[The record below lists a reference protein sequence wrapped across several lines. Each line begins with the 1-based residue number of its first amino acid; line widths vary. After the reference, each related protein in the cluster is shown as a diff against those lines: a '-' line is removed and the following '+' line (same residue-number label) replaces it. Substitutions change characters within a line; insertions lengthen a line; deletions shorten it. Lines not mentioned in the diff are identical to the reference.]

1 MHFVW
6 RLAILLMVGLA
17 PSASFAREPLPRSV
31 LYLDENDPGLP
42 FAQGIS
48 AAFRAALNAR
58 SAERIAVY
66 AENLHLVRSSGPRYE
81 EILKTY
87 LREKYRDRPI
97 GVITTIG
104 PAALTFMLRAR
115 PELWPDVPAIFASVD
130 PETAAQVQIPVGVTG
145 LVRRQTVRDSVS
157 VARALMPNLKRIAL
171 VGDRLERQNFR
182 RHFEEEIP
190 LLAAEVEIID
200 LTGLPMVELRKR
212 VATLPEDTVIYFT
225 TLTFDGDRPA
235 YISRD
240 ALVSIA
246 EVANRPI
253 VVDLEPNVGY
263 GGVGGLV
270 ADPDRIGSEAARLV
284 LRILNGESAA
294 DIPVLAGN
302 FVRPVF
308 DWGELRRWN
317 VSEHRLPAGSDV
329 LFRQPGLWEQYKWYI
344 LAAAALVVIEAA
356 FIVALLANRRRLQ
369 ASEDRI
375 SLAAD
380 AANLRCWVH
389 DLVTD
394 QTWATQTGRNMLGWW
409 PSRPFA
415 FEQFMER
422 VHPDDR
428 ESVRRAVQRSR
439 EDRTDYEAE
448 YRLVVP
454 GVGTRWVA
462 ARGRCEFDRDGKP
475 LRMRGVNVDITKRR
489 QAEEALRAS
498 EQRMGLAADAA
509 DLYCWEWEIPSDQV
523 WTTGTGRNALDWR
536 PSRPLT
542 FEQVMERV
550 HPDDRESMRQ
560 ALQRSVEGG
569 GDYEVDYRLVA
580 PGVDTRWL
588 AARGRCEFDRD
599 GKPLRMRGVTIDIT
613 KRRQAEEAL
622 IASEQR
628 VSLAADAANLRCWVH
643 DLVTDQM
650 WATQTGRNVLG
661 WWPSRPLTF
670 EQFMERVHPD
680 DRQSVRRAVQ
690 RSREDRSDYE
700 AEYRLVVPSVGTRW
714 VAARGRCEFDC
725 DGKPLRM
732 RGVTI
737 DITKRRQ
744 AEEALIASEQRVS
757 LAADAASLRCWE
769 YDIQSD
775 QLWATQTDRNML
787 GWWPSRP
794 LTFEQFTE
802 RVHPDDRESVRRAVQ
817 RSREDRSDYEAEYR
831 LVVPGG
837 GTRWVA
843 ARGRREFDRDG
854 KPLRMRGVTIDITK
868 RRQAEEAARELSG
881 RLINAQEEERS
892 RLARELHD
900 DVTQRL
906 ALLAIDAGRG
916 ERNLPSAAG
925 GTAMRAMRESL
936 IRLSE
941 DVHALAYRLHPSIL
955 EDLGL
960 IEALKTE
967 CERFGRVAS
976 IPVDLKAQEVPDPL
990 PHAVA
995 LCLYR
1000 IAQEALRN
1008 VGRHARASAVQVSLR
1023 RLDGGVQL
1031 AVRDN
1036 GAGFDP
1042 AQQRDRPSL
1051 GHASMRQ
1058 RVYQLNG
1065 ELEVESAPGH
1075 GTTVLAW
1082 VPLKEEQSE
1091 PSARAAG

>member
-66 AENLHLVRSSGPRYE
+66 AENLDLVRSSGPRYE

-380 AANLRCWVH
+380 AA
-389 DLVTD
+389 
-394 QTWATQTGRNMLGWW
+394 
-409 PSRPFA
+409 
-415 FEQFMER
+415 
-422 VHPDDR
+422 
-428 ESVRRAVQRSR
+428 
-439 EDRTDYEAE
+439 
-448 YRLVVP
+448 
-454 GVGTRWVA
+454 
-462 ARGRCEFDRDGKP
+462 
-475 LRMRGVNVDITKRR
+475 
-489 QAEEALRAS
+489 
-498 EQRMGLAADAA
+498 

-569 GDYEVDYRLVA
+569 GDYEVDYRLVT

-690 RSREDRSDYE
+690 RSREDHSDYE

-1058 RVYQLNG
+1058 RIYQLNG

>member
-1 MHFVW
+1 M
-6 RLAILLMVGLA
+6 
-17 PSASFAREPLPRSV
+17 
-31 LYLDENDPGLP
+31 GLP

-66 AENLHLVRSSGPRYE
+66 AENLDLVRSSGPRYE

-182 RHFEEEIP
+182 RHFEQEIP

-380 AANLRCWVH
+380 AA
-389 DLVTD
+389 
-394 QTWATQTGRNMLGWW
+394 
-409 PSRPFA
+409 
-415 FEQFMER
+415 
-422 VHPDDR
+422 
-428 ESVRRAVQRSR
+428 
-439 EDRTDYEAE
+439 
-448 YRLVVP
+448 
-454 GVGTRWVA
+454 
-462 ARGRCEFDRDGKP
+462 
-475 LRMRGVNVDITKRR
+475 
-489 QAEEALRAS
+489 
-498 EQRMGLAADAA
+498 

-523 WTTGTGRNALDWR
+523 WTTGTGRNAVDWR

-680 DRQSVRRAVQ
+680 DRQSVRRLVQ

-700 AEYRLVVPSVGTRW
+700 AEYRLVVPGGGTRW
-714 VAARGRCEFDC
+714 LAARGRCEFDR

-1058 RVYQLNG
+1058 RIYQLNG

>member
-66 AENLHLVRSSGPRYE
+66 AENLDLVRSSGPRYE

-380 AANLRCWVH
+380 AA
-389 DLVTD
+389 
-394 QTWATQTGRNMLGWW
+394 
-409 PSRPFA
+409 
-415 FEQFMER
+415 
-422 VHPDDR
+422 
-428 ESVRRAVQRSR
+428 
-439 EDRTDYEAE
+439 
-448 YRLVVP
+448 
-454 GVGTRWVA
+454 
-462 ARGRCEFDRDGKP
+462 
-475 LRMRGVNVDITKRR
+475 
-489 QAEEALRAS
+489 
-498 EQRMGLAADAA
+498 
-509 DLYCWEWEIPSDQV
+509 DLYCWDWEIPSDQV

-690 RSREDRSDYE
+690 RSREDHSDYE

-1058 RVYQLNG
+1058 RIYQLNG

>member
-66 AENLHLVRSSGPRYE
+66 AENLDLVRSSGPRYE

-380 AANLRCWVH
+380 AA
-389 DLVTD
+389 
-394 QTWATQTGRNMLGWW
+394 
-409 PSRPFA
+409 
-415 FEQFMER
+415 
-422 VHPDDR
+422 
-428 ESVRRAVQRSR
+428 
-439 EDRTDYEAE
+439 
-448 YRLVVP
+448 
-454 GVGTRWVA
+454 
-462 ARGRCEFDRDGKP
+462 
-475 LRMRGVNVDITKRR
+475 
-489 QAEEALRAS
+489 
-498 EQRMGLAADAA
+498 

-690 RSREDRSDYE
+690 RSREDHSDYE

>member
-66 AENLHLVRSSGPRYE
+66 AENLDLVRSSGPRYE

-157 VARALMPNLKRIAL
+157 VARALMPNFKRIAL

-380 AANLRCWVH
+380 AA
-389 DLVTD
+389 
-394 QTWATQTGRNMLGWW
+394 
-409 PSRPFA
+409 
-415 FEQFMER
+415 
-422 VHPDDR
+422 
-428 ESVRRAVQRSR
+428 
-439 EDRTDYEAE
+439 
-448 YRLVVP
+448 
-454 GVGTRWVA
+454 
-462 ARGRCEFDRDGKP
+462 
-475 LRMRGVNVDITKRR
+475 
-489 QAEEALRAS
+489 
-498 EQRMGLAADAA
+498 

-680 DRQSVRRAVQ
+680 DRQ
-690 RSREDRSDYE
+690 
-700 AEYRLVVPSVGTRW
+700 
-714 VAARGRCEFDC
+714 
-725 DGKPLRM
+725 
-732 RGVTI
+732 
-737 DITKRRQ
+737 
-744 AEEALIASEQRVS
+744 
-757 LAADAASLRCWE
+757 
-769 YDIQSD
+769 
-775 QLWATQTDRNML
+775 
-787 GWWPSRP
+787 
-794 LTFEQFTE
+794 
-802 RVHPDDRESVRRAVQ
+802 SVRRAVQ

-1042 AQQRDRPSL
+1042 AQQRDRPR
-1051 GHASMRQ
+1051 AIEVARVQ
-1058 RVYQLNG
+1058 RPV
-1065 ELEVESAPGH
+1065 
-1075 GTTVLAW
+1075 
-1082 VPLKEEQSE
+1082 
-1091 PSARAAG
+1091 ARPRNFLSVN

>member
-66 AENLHLVRSSGPRYE
+66 AENLDLVRSSGPRYE

-97 GVITTIG
+97 DVITTIG

-380 AANLRCWVH
+380 AA
-389 DLVTD
+389 
-394 QTWATQTGRNMLGWW
+394 
-409 PSRPFA
+409 
-415 FEQFMER
+415 
-422 VHPDDR
+422 
-428 ESVRRAVQRSR
+428 
-439 EDRTDYEAE
+439 
-448 YRLVVP
+448 
-454 GVGTRWVA
+454 
-462 ARGRCEFDRDGKP
+462 
-475 LRMRGVNVDITKRR
+475 
-489 QAEEALRAS
+489 
-498 EQRMGLAADAA
+498 

-569 GDYEVDYRLVA
+569 GDYEVDYRLVT

-690 RSREDRSDYE
+690 RSREDHSDYE

-714 VAARGRCEFDC
+714 VAARGRCEFDS

-1058 RVYQLNG
+1058 RIYQLNG

>member
-66 AENLHLVRSSGPRYE
+66 AENLDLVRSSGPRYE

-380 AANLRCWVH
+380 AA
-389 DLVTD
+389 
-394 QTWATQTGRNMLGWW
+394 
-409 PSRPFA
+409 
-415 FEQFMER
+415 
-422 VHPDDR
+422 
-428 ESVRRAVQRSR
+428 
-439 EDRTDYEAE
+439 
-448 YRLVVP
+448 
-454 GVGTRWVA
+454 
-462 ARGRCEFDRDGKP
+462 
-475 LRMRGVNVDITKRR
+475 
-489 QAEEALRAS
+489 
-498 EQRMGLAADAA
+498 

-569 GDYEVDYRLVA
+569 GDYEVDYRLVT

-588 AARGRCEFDRD
+588 AARGRCEFDR
-599 GKPLRMRGVTIDIT
+599 
-613 KRRQAEEAL
+613 
-622 IASEQR
+622 
-628 VSLAADAANLRCWVH
+628 
-643 DLVTDQM
+643 
-650 WATQTGRNVLG
+650 
-661 WWPSRPLTF
+661 
-670 EQFMERVHPD
+670 
-680 DRQSVRRAVQ
+680 
-690 RSREDRSDYE
+690 
-700 AEYRLVVPSVGTRW
+700 
-714 VAARGRCEFDC
+714 

>member
-66 AENLHLVRSSGPRYE
+66 AENLDLVRSSGPRYE

-380 AANLRCWVH
+380 AA
-389 DLVTD
+389 
-394 QTWATQTGRNMLGWW
+394 
-409 PSRPFA
+409 
-415 FEQFMER
+415 
-422 VHPDDR
+422 
-428 ESVRRAVQRSR
+428 
-439 EDRTDYEAE
+439 
-448 YRLVVP
+448 
-454 GVGTRWVA
+454 
-462 ARGRCEFDRDGKP
+462 
-475 LRMRGVNVDITKRR
+475 
-489 QAEEALRAS
+489 
-498 EQRMGLAADAA
+498 

-569 GDYEVDYRLVA
+569 GDYEVDYRLVT

-650 WATQTGRNVLG
+650 WATQTGRNV
-661 WWPSRPLTF
+661 
-670 EQFMERVHPD
+670 
-680 DRQSVRRAVQ
+680 
-690 RSREDRSDYE
+690 
-700 AEYRLVVPSVGTRW
+700 
-714 VAARGRCEFDC
+714 
-725 DGKPLRM
+725 
-732 RGVTI
+732 
-737 DITKRRQ
+737 
-744 AEEALIASEQRVS
+744 
-757 LAADAASLRCWE
+757 
-769 YDIQSD
+769 
-775 QLWATQTDRNML
+775 L

-1058 RVYQLNG
+1058 RIYQLNG

>member
-66 AENLHLVRSSGPRYE
+66 AENLDLVRSSGPRYE

-380 AANLRCWVH
+380 AA
-389 DLVTD
+389 
-394 QTWATQTGRNMLGWW
+394 
-409 PSRPFA
+409 
-415 FEQFMER
+415 
-422 VHPDDR
+422 
-428 ESVRRAVQRSR
+428 
-439 EDRTDYEAE
+439 
-448 YRLVVP
+448 
-454 GVGTRWVA
+454 
-462 ARGRCEFDRDGKP
+462 
-475 LRMRGVNVDITKRR
+475 
-489 QAEEALRAS
+489 
-498 EQRMGLAADAA
+498 

-650 WATQTGRNVLG
+650 WATQTGRNV
-661 WWPSRPLTF
+661 
-670 EQFMERVHPD
+670 
-680 DRQSVRRAVQ
+680 
-690 RSREDRSDYE
+690 
-700 AEYRLVVPSVGTRW
+700 
-714 VAARGRCEFDC
+714 
-725 DGKPLRM
+725 
-732 RGVTI
+732 
-737 DITKRRQ
+737 
-744 AEEALIASEQRVS
+744 
-757 LAADAASLRCWE
+757 
-769 YDIQSD
+769 
-775 QLWATQTDRNML
+775 L

-1058 RVYQLNG
+1058 RIYQLNG

>member
-66 AENLHLVRSSGPRYE
+66 AENLDLVRSSGPRYE

-97 GVITTIG
+97 GVIATIG

-380 AANLRCWVH
+380 AA
-389 DLVTD
+389 
-394 QTWATQTGRNMLGWW
+394 
-409 PSRPFA
+409 
-415 FEQFMER
+415 
-422 VHPDDR
+422 
-428 ESVRRAVQRSR
+428 
-439 EDRTDYEAE
+439 
-448 YRLVVP
+448 
-454 GVGTRWVA
+454 
-462 ARGRCEFDRDGKP
+462 
-475 LRMRGVNVDITKRR
+475 
-489 QAEEALRAS
+489 
-498 EQRMGLAADAA
+498 

-690 RSREDRSDYE
+690 RSREDHSDYE

-1058 RVYQLNG
+1058 RIYQLNG

>member
-66 AENLHLVRSSGPRYE
+66 AENLDLVRSSGPRYE

-225 TLTFDGDRPA
+225 TLTFDGDRPG

-375 SLAAD
+375 S
-380 AANLRCWVH
+380 
-389 DLVTD
+389 
-394 QTWATQTGRNMLGWW
+394 
-409 PSRPFA
+409 
-415 FEQFMER
+415 
-422 VHPDDR
+422 
-428 ESVRRAVQRSR
+428 
-439 EDRTDYEAE
+439 
-448 YRLVVP
+448 
-454 GVGTRWVA
+454 
-462 ARGRCEFDRDGKP
+462 
-475 LRMRGVNVDITKRR
+475 
-489 QAEEALRAS
+489 
-498 EQRMGLAADAA
+498 LAADAA

-690 RSREDRSDYE
+690 RSREDHSDYE

-837 GTRWVA
+837 GTHWVA

>member
-66 AENLHLVRSSGPRYE
+66 AENLDLVRSSGPRYE

-97 GVITTIG
+97 DVITTIG

-380 AANLRCWVH
+380 AA
-389 DLVTD
+389 
-394 QTWATQTGRNMLGWW
+394 
-409 PSRPFA
+409 
-415 FEQFMER
+415 
-422 VHPDDR
+422 
-428 ESVRRAVQRSR
+428 
-439 EDRTDYEAE
+439 
-448 YRLVVP
+448 
-454 GVGTRWVA
+454 
-462 ARGRCEFDRDGKP
+462 
-475 LRMRGVNVDITKRR
+475 
-489 QAEEALRAS
+489 
-498 EQRMGLAADAA
+498 

-690 RSREDRSDYE
+690 RSREDHSDYE

-1058 RVYQLNG
+1058 RIYQLNG

>member
-66 AENLHLVRSSGPRYE
+66 AENLDLVRSSGPRYE

-380 AANLRCWVH
+380 AA
-389 DLVTD
+389 
-394 QTWATQTGRNMLGWW
+394 
-409 PSRPFA
+409 
-415 FEQFMER
+415 
-422 VHPDDR
+422 
-428 ESVRRAVQRSR
+428 
-439 EDRTDYEAE
+439 
-448 YRLVVP
+448 
-454 GVGTRWVA
+454 
-462 ARGRCEFDRDGKP
+462 
-475 LRMRGVNVDITKRR
+475 
-489 QAEEALRAS
+489 
-498 EQRMGLAADAA
+498 

-700 AEYRLVVPSVGTRW
+700 AEYRLVVPCVGTRW

-1058 RVYQLNG
+1058 RIYQLNG

>member
-66 AENLHLVRSSGPRYE
+66 AENLDLVRSSGPRYE

-115 PELWPDVPAIFASVD
+115 PQLWPDVPAIFASVD

-670 EQFMERVHPD
+670 EQF
-680 DRQSVRRAVQ
+680 
-690 RSREDRSDYE
+690 
-700 AEYRLVVPSVGTRW
+700 
-714 VAARGRCEFDC
+714 
-725 DGKPLRM
+725 
-732 RGVTI
+732 
-737 DITKRRQ
+737 
-744 AEEALIASEQRVS
+744 
-757 LAADAASLRCWE
+757 
-769 YDIQSD
+769 
-775 QLWATQTDRNML
+775 
-787 GWWPSRP
+787 
-794 LTFEQFTE
+794 TE

-1058 RVYQLNG
+1058 RIYQLNG

>member
-66 AENLHLVRSSGPRYE
+66 AENLDLVRSSGPRYE

-428 ESVRRAVQRSR
+428 
-439 EDRTDYEAE
+439 
-448 YRLVVP
+448 
-454 GVGTRWVA
+454 
-462 ARGRCEFDRDGKP
+462 
-475 LRMRGVNVDITKRR
+475 
-489 QAEEALRAS
+489 
-498 EQRMGLAADAA
+498 
-509 DLYCWEWEIPSDQV
+509 
-523 WTTGTGRNALDWR
+523 
-536 PSRPLT
+536 
-542 FEQVMERV
+542 
-550 HPDDRESMRQ
+550 
-560 ALQRSVEGG
+560 
-569 GDYEVDYRLVA
+569 
-580 PGVDTRWL
+580 
-588 AARGRCEFDRD
+588 
-599 GKPLRMRGVTIDIT
+599 
-613 KRRQAEEAL
+613 
-622 IASEQR
+622 
-628 VSLAADAANLRCWVH
+628 
-643 DLVTDQM
+643 
-650 WATQTGRNVLG
+650 
-661 WWPSRPLTF
+661 
-670 EQFMERVHPD
+670 
-680 DRQSVRRAVQ
+680 QSVRRAVQ
-690 RSREDRSDYE
+690 RSREDHSDYE

-1058 RVYQLNG
+1058 RIYQLNG

>member
-66 AENLHLVRSSGPRYE
+66 AENLDLVRSSGPRYE

-380 AANLRCWVH
+380 AA
-389 DLVTD
+389 
-394 QTWATQTGRNMLGWW
+394 
-409 PSRPFA
+409 
-415 FEQFMER
+415 
-422 VHPDDR
+422 
-428 ESVRRAVQRSR
+428 
-439 EDRTDYEAE
+439 
-448 YRLVVP
+448 
-454 GVGTRWVA
+454 
-462 ARGRCEFDRDGKP
+462 
-475 LRMRGVNVDITKRR
+475 
-489 QAEEALRAS
+489 
-498 EQRMGLAADAA
+498 

-690 RSREDRSDYE
+690 RSREDHSDYE

-1058 RVYQLNG
+1058 RIYQLNG

>member
-66 AENLHLVRSSGPRYE
+66 AENLDLVRSSGPRYE

-380 AANLRCWVH
+380 AA
-389 DLVTD
+389 
-394 QTWATQTGRNMLGWW
+394 
-409 PSRPFA
+409 
-415 FEQFMER
+415 
-422 VHPDDR
+422 
-428 ESVRRAVQRSR
+428 
-439 EDRTDYEAE
+439 
-448 YRLVVP
+448 
-454 GVGTRWVA
+454 
-462 ARGRCEFDRDGKP
+462 
-475 LRMRGVNVDITKRR
+475 
-489 QAEEALRAS
+489 
-498 EQRMGLAADAA
+498 

-670 EQFMERVHPD
+670 EQFM
-680 DRQSVRRAVQ
+680 
-690 RSREDRSDYE
+690 
-700 AEYRLVVPSVGTRW
+700 
-714 VAARGRCEFDC
+714 
-725 DGKPLRM
+725 
-732 RGVTI
+732 
-737 DITKRRQ
+737 
-744 AEEALIASEQRVS
+744 
-757 LAADAASLRCWE
+757 
-769 YDIQSD
+769 
-775 QLWATQTDRNML
+775 
-787 GWWPSRP
+787 
-794 LTFEQFTE
+794 E

-1008 VGRHARASAVQVSLR
+1008 VGRHARASAVQVSLQ

-1058 RVYQLNG
+1058 RIYQLNG

>member
-66 AENLHLVRSSGPRYE
+66 AENLDLVRSSGPRYE

-380 AANLRCWVH
+380 AA
-389 DLVTD
+389 
-394 QTWATQTGRNMLGWW
+394 
-409 PSRPFA
+409 
-415 FEQFMER
+415 
-422 VHPDDR
+422 
-428 ESVRRAVQRSR
+428 
-439 EDRTDYEAE
+439 
-448 YRLVVP
+448 
-454 GVGTRWVA
+454 
-462 ARGRCEFDRDGKP
+462 
-475 LRMRGVNVDITKRR
+475 
-489 QAEEALRAS
+489 
-498 EQRMGLAADAA
+498 

-690 RSREDRSDYE
+690 RSREDHSDYE

-1023 RLDGGVQL
+1023 CLDGGVQL

-1042 AQQRDRPSL
+1042 AQQRDRPR
-1051 GHASMRQ
+1051 AIEVARVQ
-1058 RVYQLNG
+1058 RPV
-1065 ELEVESAPGH
+1065 
-1075 GTTVLAW
+1075 
-1082 VPLKEEQSE
+1082 
-1091 PSARAAG
+1091 ARPRNFLSVN

>member
-66 AENLHLVRSSGPRYE
+66 AENLDLVRSSGPRYE

-380 AANLRCWVH
+380 AA
-389 DLVTD
+389 
-394 QTWATQTGRNMLGWW
+394 
-409 PSRPFA
+409 
-415 FEQFMER
+415 
-422 VHPDDR
+422 
-428 ESVRRAVQRSR
+428 
-439 EDRTDYEAE
+439 
-448 YRLVVP
+448 
-454 GVGTRWVA
+454 
-462 ARGRCEFDRDGKP
+462 
-475 LRMRGVNVDITKRR
+475 
-489 QAEEALRAS
+489 
-498 EQRMGLAADAA
+498 

-650 WATQTGRNVLG
+650 WATQTGRNV
-661 WWPSRPLTF
+661 
-670 EQFMERVHPD
+670 
-680 DRQSVRRAVQ
+680 
-690 RSREDRSDYE
+690 
-700 AEYRLVVPSVGTRW
+700 
-714 VAARGRCEFDC
+714 
-725 DGKPLRM
+725 
-732 RGVTI
+732 
-737 DITKRRQ
+737 
-744 AEEALIASEQRVS
+744 
-757 LAADAASLRCWE
+757 
-769 YDIQSD
+769 
-775 QLWATQTDRNML
+775 L

>member
-66 AENLHLVRSSGPRYE
+66 AENLDLVRSSGPRYE

-380 AANLRCWVH
+380 AA
-389 DLVTD
+389 
-394 QTWATQTGRNMLGWW
+394 
-409 PSRPFA
+409 
-415 FEQFMER
+415 
-422 VHPDDR
+422 
-428 ESVRRAVQRSR
+428 
-439 EDRTDYEAE
+439 
-448 YRLVVP
+448 
-454 GVGTRWVA
+454 
-462 ARGRCEFDRDGKP
+462 
-475 LRMRGVNVDITKRR
+475 
-489 QAEEALRAS
+489 
-498 EQRMGLAADAA
+498 

-690 RSREDRSDYE
+690 RSRED
-700 AEYRLVVPSVGTRW
+700 
-714 VAARGRCEFDC
+714 
-725 DGKPLRM
+725 
-732 RGVTI
+732 
-737 DITKRRQ
+737 
-744 AEEALIASEQRVS
+744 
-757 LAADAASLRCWE
+757 
-769 YDIQSD
+769 
-775 QLWATQTDRNML
+775 
-787 GWWPSRP
+787 
-794 LTFEQFTE
+794 
-802 RVHPDDRESVRRAVQ
+802 H
-817 RSREDRSDYEAEYR
+817 SDYEAEYR

-1008 VGRHARASAVQVSLR
+1008 VGRHARASAVQVSLQ